1 MRAHRQLG
9 VVLMAAV
16 LMSCGPVARD
26 ATPDLV
32 EPSESRD
39 DDELHVDFERPLYRA
54 GSRLFDAGQGW
65 ADAVVLESQPRALT
79 LVAGAADIDRAVS
92 FPPRC
97 SDASCLRAL
106 VELPDDDRLDPGD
119 KDFAFGARVR
129 LAADETDLG
138 SNVVQKGRYETSGGQ
153 WKLQVDG
160 ADGRPSCVLQG
171 NLAGKRESAKLEA
184 DQSIADDNWHSVT
197 CHMSDDTLTLTVDES
212 LKTMVAEVG
221 VIENDEPVR
230 IGASGPKTSDDQF
243 HGDIDDVHFCAGEC
257 AASAPLL

>member
-1 MRAHRQLG
+1 MRAHRHLG
-9 VVLMAAV
+9 AVLMAAV
-16 LMSCGPVARD
+16 LMSCGQAASD
-26 ATPDLV
+26 TPPDRV
-32 EPSESRD
+32 GPSAVRSEN
-39 DDELHVDFERPLYRA
+39 ELRLDFERSLDRA
-54 GSRLFDAGQGW
+54 GDRFFDAGPGW
-65 ADAVVLESQPRALT
+65 ADAAVVESQPRVLE
-79 LVAGAADIDRAVS
+79 VVSGAAGVDSAVS

-119 KDFAFGARVR
+119 NGFAFGARVR
-129 LAADETDLG
+129 LAADQTDLG
-138 SNVVQKGRYETSGGQ
+138 SNVVQKGRYKTSGGQ

-160 ADGRPSCVLQG
+160 ADGRPSCVLLG

-197 CHMSDDTLTLTVDES
+197 CHLSDDTLTLTVDES

>member
-32 EPSESRD
+32 EPSEARD

-92 FPPRC
+92 IPPRC
-97 SDASCLRAL
+97 SDRRCLRAL
-106 VELPDDDRLDPGD
+106 VELPDDDRLDPGQQ
-119 KDFAFGARVR
+119 DFVFGARVR
-129 LAADETDLG
+129 LAADQTDTG
-138 SNVVQKGRYETSGGQ
+138 SNIVQKGRYDTLGGQ
-153 WKLQVDG
+153 WKLQIDG
-160 ADGRPSCVLQG
+160 ADGHPSCVLQG
-171 NLAGKRESAKLEA
+171 NLEGTRESARLEA
-184 DQSIADDNWHSVT
+184 AQSVADDTWHSVS
-197 CHMSDDTLTLTVDES
+197 CQRSGDDLTITVDGSSE
-212 LKTMVAEVG
+212 TVAAELG
-221 VIENDEPVR
+221 AIANAEPVR
-230 IGASGPKTSDDQF
+230 IGASGPDYQDDQF
-243 HGDIDDVHFCAGEC
+243 HGDIDDVYFCTGEC
-257 AASAPLL
+257 TAPRPTA